1 MYGVRMKAMQRT
13 GGGRRRGSLVPRS
26 IGVQGVAALL
36 IVGLISACSS
46 QRTRVVDSPDGR
58 RLKGWQKPYVVNGER
73 YEPLLSHEGFV
84 QDGVAS
90 WYGDDFHGK
99 PTSNGETYDM
109 YALTAAH
116 KTLPLGVYV
125 KARNKRNGREVVVR
139 INDRG
144 PFVKERIIDFSY
156 TAARELGITEA
167 GTAPVRIEALGY
179 RGDDADGKAVYRPP
193 ASYDA
198 GSYTVQVAAFANA
211 DNASRLSARLKKR
224 YGSTTIQ
231 EATVKGTRFFRVR
244 VGTYAS
250 LGGAEAAKGD
260 FERNGYP
267 GSFVVALD

>member
-1 MYGVRMKAMQRT
+1 
-13 GGGRRRGSLVPRS
+13 VP
-26 IGVQGVAALL
+26 AALL
-36 IVGLISACSS
+36 LAGLLSACSS
-46 QRTRVVDSPDGR
+46 QRARVAETPDGR
-58 RLKGWQKPYVVNGER
+58 RLKGWQKPYIVNGER

-84 QDGVAS
+84 QEGVAS

-125 KARNKRNGREVVVR
+125 RARNLRNGKEVVVR

-156 TAARELGITEA
+156 TAARQLGIADA

-179 RGDDADGKAVYRPP
+179 RGGDGASPYRPP

-198 GSYTVQVAAFANA
+198 GSYAVQVAAFANG
-211 DNASRLSARLKKR
+211 DNAERLAARLKKR
-224 YGSTTIQ
+224 HGAASIQ
-231 EATVKGTRFFRVR
+231 EARVNGSRFFRVR
-244 VGTYAS
+244 VGTYGS
-250 LGGAEAAKGD
+250 LKTAEEARGS
-260 FERNGYP
+260 FERDGYP

>member
-1 MYGVRMKAMQRT
+1 MIKAEA
-13 GGGRRRGSLVPRS
+13 GRNGKARGWQAARVGCRL
-26 IGVQGVAALL
+26 AALL
-36 IVGLISACSS
+36 LVAVIAACSS

-84 QDGVAS
+84 QEGVGS

-109 YALTAAH
+109 YAMTAAH

-125 KARNKRNGREVVVR
+125 KARNKRNGREIVVR

-156 TAARELGITEA
+156 TAARQLGITEA
-167 GTAPVRIEALGY
+167 GTTPVRIEALGY
-179 RGDDADGKAVYRPP
+179 RGDDGAGKAVYRPP

-198 GSYTVQVAAFANA
+198 GSYTVQVAAFTNS
-211 DNASRLSARLKKR
+211 DNASRLTARLRKSH
-224 YGSTTIQ
+224 GSASIQ
-231 EATVKGTRFFRVR
+231 EAMVNGSRFFRVR

-250 LGGAEAAKGD
+250 LKEAEKARGG
-260 FERNGYP
+260 FEHDGHP